1 MSDCSGSELD
11 TVYELLSNSRC
22 RHLMYSFLDEDT
34 ATIVELTQ
42 QVAEWEQEVETESI
56 AMSLHHQQLPRLA
69 DHGMVEI
76 EYGEKEDTVQ
86 ATAAYEQVQELVA
99 QVSAVEEE
107 GGEASSPREF
117 FDGDEAAS
125 GYGEEITAGSNR
137 ESGGGR

>member
-1 MSDCSGSELD
+1 
-11 TVYELLSNSRC
+11 
-22 RHLMYSFLDEDT
+22 MYSFLDEDT